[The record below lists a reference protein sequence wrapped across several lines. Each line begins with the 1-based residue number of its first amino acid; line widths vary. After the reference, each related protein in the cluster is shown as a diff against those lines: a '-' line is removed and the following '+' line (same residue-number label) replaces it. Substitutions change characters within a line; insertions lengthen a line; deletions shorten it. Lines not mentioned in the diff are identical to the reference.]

1 MTFTILGRC
10 PRTGRLGG
18 AVTTSD
24 VAVGAR
30 VLFGR
35 AGLGVAA
42 TQHRTDPRLGPAVLE
57 RLAGGQAPV
66 AAVAAVAGATRDRD
80 WRQLGVVDAQGRTAA
95 YSGAHVWP
103 VCADLAGEDCLVL
116 GNMLTGSAVAPAM
129 RDAFER
135 SADSDLCDRLVGA
148 LDAGERAGGETG
160 GGALRS
166 AALLVVDRESFP
178 FVDLRIDDD
187 PLPVRR
193 LGALWETYRPLA
205 AQFVARALT
214 PDDVHRSSST
224 TTNAPSRR
232 TGYVS
237 ACSSTSS
244 SVAERTRAG

>member
-1 MTFTILGRC
+1 MTYTILGRC

-42 TQHRTDPRLGPAVLE
+42 TQHRTDPRLGPALLE
-57 RLAGGQAPV
+57 RLADGLDPVQAV
-66 AAVAAVAGATRDRD
+66 AAVAASTPDRE
-80 WRQLGVVDAQGRTAA
+80 WRQLGVVDTGGRSAA
-95 YSGAHVWP
+95 YSGAQVWP
-103 VCADLAGEDCLVL
+103 LSAELAGDGCLVI
-116 GNMLTGSAVAPAM
+116 GNMLSGPDVAPAM

-135 SADSDLCDRLVGA
+135 HADSDLCDRLLGA
-148 LDAGERAGGETG
+148 LGAGERAGGETG
-160 GGALRS
+160 GGPLRS
-166 AALLVVDRESFP
+166 AALLVIDRESFP

-187 PLPVRR
+187 PSPLRR

-224 TTNAPSRR
+224 TT
-232 TGYVS
+232 
-237 ACSSTSS
+237 
-244 SVAERTRAG
+244 

>member
-35 AGLGVAA
+35 AGLGIAA
-42 TQHRTDPRLGPAVLE
+42 TQHRTDPRLGPALLE
-57 RLAGGQAPV
+57 RLGTGHAPEQAV
-66 AAVAAVAGATRDRD
+66 AAVAAATNNRE
-80 WRQLGVVDAQGRTAA
+80 WRQLGVIDAGGRSAA
-95 YSGAHVWP
+95 FSGARVWP
-103 VCADLAGEDCLVL
+103 VCAELAGEDCLVL
-116 GNMLTGSAVAPAM
+116 GNMLTGAPVAAAM
-129 RDAFER
+129 RDAFAQR
-135 SADSDLCDRLVGA
+135 AGDDLCDRLLAA
-148 LDAGERAGGETG
+148 LHAGERAGGETG

-166 AALLVVDRESFP
+166 AALLVVERQSFP

-187 PLPVRR
+187 PKPLRR
-193 LGALWETYRPLA
+193 LDALWGTYRPLA

-224 TTNAPSRR
+224 TT
-232 TGYVS
+232 
-237 ACSSTSS
+237 
-244 SVAERTRAG
+244 

>member
-35 AGLGVAA
+35 AGVGVAA
-42 TQHRTDPRLGPAVLE
+42 TQHRTDPRLGPALLDRLLGGSAPE
-57 RLAGGQAPV
+57 R
-66 AAVAAVAGATRDRD
+66 AVADVAGSTMHRA
-80 WRQLGVVDAQGRTAA
+80 WRQLGVLDAQGRCGA
-95 YSGAHVWP
+95 YSGERVWP
-103 VCADLAGEDCLVL
+103 LRAELAGEDCLVL
-116 GNMLTGSAVAPAM
+116 GNMLSGPAVAPAM
-129 RDAFER
+129 RDAFAQR
-135 SADSDLCDRLVGA
+135 AGDDLCDRLLAA

-166 AALLVVDRESFP
+166 AALLVVERESFA
-178 FVDLRIDDD
+178 FADLRIDDD
-187 PLPVRR
+187 PEPLGR
-193 LGALWETYRPLA
+193 LGALWATYRPLA

-224 TTNAPSRR
+224 TT
-232 TGYVS
+232 
-237 ACSSTSS
+237 
-244 SVAERTRAG
+244 

>member
-42 TQHRTDPRLGPAVLE
+42 TQHHTDPRLGPALLE
-57 RLAGGQAPV
+57 RLKDGQAPLQAV
-66 AAVAAVAGATRDRD
+66 AAVAASTADRD
-80 WRQLGVVDAQGRTAA
+80 WRQLGVLDARGRSAA
-95 YSGAHVWP
+95 YSGAHVWR
-103 VCADLAGEDCLVL
+103 VCAELAGGDCLVV
-116 GNMLTGSAVAPAM
+116 GNMLAGPAVAPAM
-129 RDAFER
+129 RDAFEQCA
-135 SADSDLCDRLVGA
+135 ADDLCDRLLAA

-160 GGALRS
+160 GGGLRS

-187 PLPVRR
+187 PEPLRR
-193 LGALWETYRPLA
+193 LRLLWGTYRPLA
-205 AQFVARALT
+205 AQFVARVLT
-214 PDDVHRSSST
+214 PDDVHRSSSMT
-224 TTNAPSRR
+224 T
-232 TGYVS
+232 
-237 ACSSTSS
+237 
-244 SVAERTRAG
+244 